1 MKKITVVS
9 LLVFGLLVG
18 GFVGAFAAEHKVE
31 FAFDSRTDRQ
41 KAFKQNLEEFAD
53 QVEYNPLPGTSG
65 KQLNFYTTRFAANS
79 SRPDIINMDIVWPTT
94 FASANWLMNLNKY
107 AKEGWQDKF
116 LQGYVDA
123 LTVEGKL
130 IGIPGTADALLFY
143 YRKDLLK
150 KYGFEHPP
158 RTWYELIAQANVILE
173 GEDDENLRGITFQ
186 GANIEGMLSNYLEFL
201 WGLDGSILD
210 ENGKVVI
217 NNEKGVKALNMMID
231 LYRKYGA
238 AKKGVV
244 TTKTD
249 DSRVTFQD
257 GRAIFMLNW
266 TYAWGRL
273 QSDDSAVKGKVGI
286 STPPAFPGHD
296 PNVCLGGW
304 QFAVNANTNNPDL
317 AWKVVK
323 DLSSAESQKT
333 HALIR
338 GDLPT
343 NKSVYEDEEVL
354 EANPWYKDI
363 LPILETGKSRPK
375 SPAYPEVSSAI
386 RNQLSAA
393 LAGNKSPQEAL
404 DAAAEK
410 LKELPLYQ

>member
-1 MKKITVVS
+1 MKKVALVS
-9 LLVFGLLVG
+9 LLVFGLVLG
-18 GFVGAFAAEHKVE
+18 GFAGVFAQDQVE
-31 FAFDSRTDRQ
+31 FAFDSRTDRE
-41 KAFKQNLEEFAD
+41 KAFRQNLEEFGD
-53 QVEYNPLPGTSG
+53 QVKYNPLPGTSG
-65 KQLNFYTTRFAANS
+65 KQLNYYTTRFAANS
-79 SRPDIINMDIVWPTT
+79 STPDIINMDIVWPTT
-94 FASANWLMNLNKY
+94 FASANWLLDLSKY
-107 AKEGWQDKF
+107 AEEGWEDKF
-116 LQGYVDA
+116 LQGYVNA

-143 YRKDLLK
+143 YRKDLLD
-150 KYGFEHPP
+150 KYGFDHPP
-158 RTWYELIAQANVILE
+158 KTWYEMIAQAKVILE

-210 ENGKVVI
+210 EDGNVII
-217 NNEKGVKALNMMID
+217 NNEKGVKALQMMID
-231 LYRKYGA
+231 LYRKYGVA
-238 AKKGVV
+238 DKGVV

-249 DSRVTFQD
+249 DSRVIFQD
-257 GRAIFMLNW
+257 GRAVFMINW

-273 QSDDSAVKGKVGI
+273 QSDESAVKGKVGI

-304 QFAVNANTNNPDL
+304 QFAINANTNHPDL

-323 DLSSAESQKT
+323 ELSSAESQKA

-343 NKSVYEDEEVL
+343 NKGVYEDEEVL
-354 EANPWYKDI
+354 EANPWYDDV

-393 LAGNKSPQEAL
+393 LAGNKTPQEAL
-404 DAAAEK
+404 DAAARD